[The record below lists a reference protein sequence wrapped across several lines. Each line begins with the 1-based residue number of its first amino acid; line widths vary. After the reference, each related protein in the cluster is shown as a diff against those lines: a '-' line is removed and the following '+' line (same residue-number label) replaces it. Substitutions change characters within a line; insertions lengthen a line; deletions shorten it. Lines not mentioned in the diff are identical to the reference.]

1 MTRPTRA
8 IVATALLVLLVAA
21 SRVHATVEAPVEF
34 GEMVRGSQLVVHGRV
49 ANVQSRQ
56 TGDRR
61 SIDTVVTVAVA
72 TAFKGQPGAE
82 VTFRLPG
89 GEVGRYRRVIVG
101 VPRLAAGDEVVLFLR
116 GAAPSL
122 PTIFGLNQG
131 LFRVAR
137 IRDGQ
142 PLVGPAPLAAPAT
155 GAERVVRG
163 DPARQAL
170 ALDAFAREVRARLE
184 VRP

>member
-1 MTRPTRA
+1 MTKRLIARS
-8 IVATALLVLLVAA
+8 VVVMVLLLGARVAQ
-21 SRVHATVEAPVEF
+21 ATVEMPVEF

-49 ANVQSRQ
+49 VDVQSRQ

-72 TAFKGQPGAE
+72 SSLKGQPGAE

-101 VPRLAAGDEVVLFLR
+101 VPRFAAGDEVVVFLR

-137 IRDGQ
+137 TRDGQ
-142 PLVGPAPLAAPAT
+142 PVVAPAPLAAPAT

-163 DPARQAL
+163 DPARRPL